1 MLLPFLADA
10 VEPAAEEAP
19 LFAAHDPLDILTKGF
34 LSQFNIW
41 TIIIRIVLALAVGII
56 FGLERSKKRHT
67 AGLRTFS
74 FVSLFAAIAALLDVY
89 LMANFKVVFPAITT
103 AVVLGGAIIAG
114 NTLLYSSKSQIKGLT
129 TAIALWLISIIGAA
143 FGAGL
148 YTAALISAVL
158 AYIALNVIPKLE
170 FYLKNR
176 SNHFEIHLE
185 LKNKNDLANFTGVLR
200 KLGLK
205 IDDIE
210 ANPAYNN
217 TGLGVFSI
225 SLTIRTKELK
235 KFKTH
240 KEIIEALSTLD
251 YINCIEEID

>member
-129 TAIALWLISIIGAA
+129 TAIALWLISVIGAA

>member
-1 MLLPFLADA
+1 MMLPLLSE
-10 VEPAAEEAP
+10 VSEEAP
-19 LFAAHDPLDILTKGF
+19 LFAAHDPIDILTQGW

-41 TIIIRIVLALAVGII
+41 TILIRVFLALLVGVT
-56 FGLERSKKRHT
+56 F
-67 AGLRTFS
+67 GLRTFG
-74 FVSLFAAIAALLDVY
+74 FVSLFSSIAALLDVY
-89 LMANFKVVFPAITT
+89 LISNFKVIFPAITT

-129 TAIALWLISIIGAA
+129 TAVALWLISIIGAC

-148 YTAALISAVL
+148 YTAALITAAL
-158 AYIALNVIPKLE
+158 AYIGLNILPKLE

-185 LKNKNDLANFTGVLR
+185 LKNKSDLANFTGVLR

-225 SLTIRTKELK
+225 SLTINSKELK

-240 KEIIEALSTLD
+240 KEIIEALSTLE

>member
-1 MLLPFLADA
+1 MMLPLLTE
-10 VEPAAEEAP
+10 VNEEAP
-19 LFAAHDPLDILTKGF
+19 LFAAHDPIDILTQGW

-41 TIIIRIVLALAVGII
+41 TILIRVFLALLVGVI
-56 FGLERSKKRHT
+56 FGLERSRKRHT
-67 AGLRTFS
+67 AGLRTFG
-74 FVSLFAAIAALLDVY
+74 FVSLFSAIAALLDVY
-89 LMANFKVVFPAITT
+89 LISNFKVIFPAITT

-129 TAIALWLISIIGAA
+129 TAVALWLISIIGAC

-148 YTAALISAVL
+148 YTAALITAAL
-158 AYIALNVIPKLE
+158 AYIGLNILPKLE

-185 LKNKNDLANFTGVLR
+185 LKNKSDLANFTGVLR

-225 SLTIRTKELK
+225 SLTINSKELK

-240 KEIIEALSTLD
+240 KEIIEALSTLE

>member
-1 MLLPFLADA
+1 MLLPFLTDA
-10 VEPAAEEAP
+10 VESEAP
-19 LFAAHDPLDILTKGF
+19 LFAAHDPLDILTKGW

-41 TIIIRIVLALAVGII
+41 TIIIRIVLALAVGVV

-67 AGLRTFS
+67 AGLRTFT
-74 FVSLFAAIAALLDVY
+74 FVTLFSAIACLLDVY
-89 LMANFKVVFPAITT
+89 LMSNFKVVFPAITA

-129 TAIALWLISIIGAA
+129 TAVALWLMSVIGAC

-148 YTAALISAVL
+148 YTAALISVVI
-158 AYIALNVIPKLE
+158 AYVALNILPKLE

-225 SLTIRTKELK
+225 SLTINSKELK
-235 KFKTH
+235 QYKTH
-240 KEIIEALSTLD
+240 KEIIEALSTLE

>member
-1 MLLPFLADA
+1 MLLPLLAE
-10 VEPAAEEAP
+10 VNEEVP
-19 LFAAHDPLDILTKGF
+19 LFAAHDPIDILTKGW

-41 TIIIRIVLALAVGII
+41 TILIRIFLALLVGVIY
-56 FGLERSKKRHT
+56 GLERSRKRHT
-67 AGLRTFS
+67 AGLRTFG
-74 FVSLFAAIAALLDVY
+74 FVSLFSAIAALLDVY
-89 LMANFKVVFPAITT
+89 LIANFKVVFPAVTA

-129 TAIALWLISIIGAA
+129 TAVALWLISVVGAC

-148 YTAALISAVL
+148 YTAGLVTSTL
-158 AYIALNVIPKLE
+158 AYIGLNILPKLE

-185 LKNKNDLANFTGVLR
+185 LKNKSDLANFTGVLR

-225 SLTIRTKELK
+225 SLTINSKELK

-240 KEIIEALSTLD
+240 KEIIEALSTLE

>member
-10 VEPAAEEAP
+10 AANTAEEAP
-19 LFAAHDPLDILTKGF
+19 LFAAHDPIDILTQGW

-41 TIIIRIVLALAVGII
+41 TIIIRIVLALTVGII
-56 FGLERSKKRHT
+56 FGLERSRKRHT

-74 FVSLFAAIAALLDVY
+74 FVSLFSAIAALLDVY

-103 AVVLGGAIIAG
+103 AVVLGGAIIAS

-129 TAIALWLISIIGAA
+129 TAIALWLMSIIGGC

-148 YTAALISAVL
+148 YTAGLISAVL

-225 SLTIRTKELK
+225 SLTIKTKELK
-235 KFKTH
+235 KYKTH
-240 KEIIEALSTLD
+240 KEIIEALSTLE

>member
-1 MLLPFLADA
+1 MMLPLLSE
-10 VEPAAEEAP
+10 VSEEAP
-19 LFAAHDPLDILTKGF
+19 LFAAHDPIDILTQGW

-41 TIIIRIVLALAVGII
+41 TILIRVFLALLVGVT
-56 FGLERSKKRHT
+56 FGLERSRKRHT
-67 AGLRTFS
+67 AGLRTFG
-74 FVSLFAAIAALLDVY
+74 FVSLFSSIAALLDVY
-89 LMANFKVVFPAITT
+89 LIYNFKVIFPAITT

-129 TAIALWLISIIGAA
+129 TAVALWLISIIGAC

-148 YTAALISAVL
+148 YTAALITAAL
-158 AYIALNVIPKLE
+158 AYIGLNILPKLE

-185 LKNKNDLANFTGVLR
+185 LKNKSDLANFTGVLR

-225 SLTIRTKELK
+225 SLTINSKELK

-240 KEIIEALSTLD
+240 KEIIEALSTLE

>member
-1 MLLPFLADA
+1 MLLPFLVDA
-10 VEPAAEEAP
+10 TEEATF
-19 LFAAHDPLDILTKGF
+19 FANDPLNLLTDGWLGK
-34 LSQFNIW
+34 FNIW
-41 TIIIRIVLALAVGII
+41 TILIRIVLALSVGII
-56 FGLERSKKRHT
+56 FGLERSRKRHT

-74 FVSLFAAIAALLDVY
+74 FVSLFSTIAALLDVY
-89 LMANFKVVFPAITT
+89 LMTNFKVVFPAVTI
-103 AVVLGGAIIAG
+103 AVVLGGAIIAS

-129 TAIALWLISIIGAA
+129 TAIALWLMSIIGAC

-158 AYIALNVIPKLE
+158 AYIALNLIPKLE
-170 FYLKNR
+170 FHLKNR

-185 LKNKNDLANFTGVLR
+185 LKNKSDLANFTGVLR

-225 SLTIRTKELK
+225 SLTIKTKELK

-240 KEIIEALSTLD
+240 KEIIEALSTLE

>member
-1 MLLPFLADA
+1 MLLPFLVDA
-10 VEPAAEEAP
+10 SEPVVDEAP
-19 LFAAHDPLDILTKGF
+19 LFAAHDPIDILSRGW

-41 TIIIRIVLALAVGII
+41 TIIIRIVLALAVGVV
-56 FGLERSKKRHT
+56 FGIERSRKRHT

-74 FVSLFAAIAALLDVY
+74 FVTLFSAIAALLDVY
-89 LMANFKVVFPAITT
+89 LIANFKVVFPAITA

-129 TAIALWLISIIGAA
+129 TAVALWLMSVIGAC

-148 YTAALISAVL
+148 YTAALISVVI
-158 AYIALNVIPKLE
+158 AYVALNILPKLE

-185 LKNKNDLANFTGVLR
+185 LKNKSDLANFTGVLR

-225 SLTIRTKELK
+225 SLTINSKELK

-240 KEIIEALSTLD
+240 KEIIEALSTLE

>member
-1 MLLPFLADA
+1 MLLPVLDEVAL
-10 VEPAAEEAP
+10 EPP
-19 LFAAHDPLDILTKGF
+19 LFAAHDPIDLLTQGW

-41 TIIIRIVLALAVGII
+41 TIIIRIVLALAVGTV
-56 FGLERSKKRHT
+56 FGIERSRKRHT
-67 AGLRTFS
+67 AGLRTFT
-74 FVSLFAAIAALLDVY
+74 FVTLFSAIASLLDVY
-89 LMANFKVVFPAITT
+89 FMSNFKVVFPVITA
-103 AVVLGGAIIAG
+103 AVILGAAIISA

-129 TAIALWLISIIGAA
+129 TAFALWLMSVIGAC

-148 YTAALISAVL
+148 YTAALISVVI
-158 AYIALNVIPKLE
+158 AYISLNIMPKLE

-185 LKNKNDLANFTGVLR
+185 LKNKSDLANFTGVLR

-225 SLTIRTKELK
+225 SLTINSKELK
-235 KFKTH
+235 QYKTH
-240 KEIIEALSTLD
+240 KEIIEALSSLE

>member
-1 MLLPFLADA
+1 MLLPLLADA
-10 VEPAAEEAP
+10 TNEAVQEAP
-19 LFAAHDPLDILTKGF
+19 FYVHDPLGGLFGGW
-34 LSQFNIW
+34 LSEFNIW
-41 TIIIRIVLALAVGII
+41 TILIRIILALSVGFI
-56 FGLERSKKRHT
+56 FGLERSRKRHT

-74 FVSLFAAIAALLDVY
+74 FVSLFSAIAALLDVY
-89 LMANFKVVFPAITT
+89 LILNFRVVFPAITS
-103 AVVLGGAIIAG
+103 AVVLGGAIISG

-129 TAIALWLISIIGAA
+129 TAIALWLMSIIGAC

-158 AYIALNVIPKLE
+158 SYIALNVIPKLE

-185 LKNKNDLANFTGVLR
+185 LKNKSDLANFTGVLR

-225 SLTIRTKELK
+225 SLTIKTKELK

-240 KEIIEALSTLD
+240 KEIIEALSTLE